1 MYKKIPQRF
10 FICIA
15 FSVLFSTFVAA
26 SAKNAM
32 ADVYQRDNYAQEYTI
47 NSFSTELT
55 KELQYTVAYY
65 KNGVHVSGDDVVVT
79 KTVDI
84 NATTLPIDPV
94 NCSNDKYD
102 GYYFSRITPDITSVL
117 NMESNCII
125 QVYYEIA
132 PSSKTYTL
140 TVKWISDNGTE
151 LAPPVTTTLIAGE
164 SYNTEQKTFENFN
177 FQQVQGDSSS
187 GTMDSNRTV
196 TYIYYSIG
204 EDSIIEIPDD
214 PVPIVSSPT
223 LTEDGLSESSPS
235 FLTPSVGKEDTTA
248 QTQLDQNPSLTT
260 EIIDEEAPLV
270 QNPASIVETS
280 ADSTP
285 LSNQKE
291 TNVLYIV
298 VIIGTII
305 ALILLIVFFIKIKRR
320 NA

>member
-1 MYKKIPQRF
+1 
-10 FICIA
+10 
-15 FSVLFSTFVAA
+15 
-26 SAKNAM
+26 M

-65 KNGVHVSGDDVVVT
+65 KNGVHVSGDDVVVK

-94 NCSNDKYD
+94 NCANNKYE
-102 GYYFSRITPDITSVL
+102 GYYFSRITPDITNVL
-117 NMESNCII
+117 NIESDSII
-125 QVYYEIA
+125 QVYYEIT

-140 TVKWISDNGTE
+140 TVKWISDKGTE
-151 LAPPVTTTLIAGE
+151 LAPSVTSTLVAGE
-164 SYNTEQKTFENFN
+164 SYDTEQKTFENFN

-187 GTMDSNRTV
+187 GTMDGNRTV

-223 LTEDGLSESSPS
+223 LTEDDSSSPS
-235 FLTPSVGKEDTTA
+235 SLTPSVDKDDNTD
-248 QTQLDQNPSLTT
+248 QTHLAQNPSLTT
-260 EIIDEEAPLV
+260 EIVDEKTPLV
-270 QNPASIVETS
+270 QNPDSIIETP
-280 ADSTP
+280 AESTP
-285 LSNQKE
+285 LSNQKQ

-298 VIIGTII
+298 VIIGIII
-305 ALILLIVFFIKIKRR
+305 ASILLIFFIKRKRR